1 MVTRARVRRQV
12 CVAWS
17 PNNIDG
23 RYYDI
28 KVRLQAAVAVIM
40 HEVLGL

>member
-1 MVTRARVRRQV
+1 V

-28 KVRLQAAVAVIM
+28 KVRRVVSDYKPQ
-40 HEVLGL
+40 LGL